1 MRVYLELKKVKRT
14 GFLPTFLCG
23 GILAASF
30 PVINMAARTEI
41 YLTQQGSPLQILFNA
56 NWQII
61 AMLNVLLVI
70 TGTCILYNT
79 EYASNAMQKIKSLPT
94 RAGSVFLS
102 KVILTI
108 FMCILIL
115 TIEAVAVTFCS
126 YYWFETGNGFLIG
139 LCKNFGYELLLMLPC
154 ITISLLI
161 SEACKNIWISLGIGV
176 ICVFTATMLPS
187 DNFNLSLFPF
197 AMPFQIFTDTNIEQV
212 IRYICTAVAEFV
224 VICLSELVFI
234 KIRREFE

>member
-1 MRVYLELKKVKRT
+1 MSVSLEFKKIKRT
-14 GFLPTFLCG
+14 GFLSIFLGG

-30 PVINMAARTEI
+30 PIINTAARPEI
-41 YLTQQGSPLQILFNA
+41 YLTQQGNPLQILFNA

-61 AMLNVLLVI
+61 AMLDVLLI
-70 TGTCILYNT
+70 MTGACILYNT

-115 TIEAVAVTFCS
+115 AIEAVAVTFCS

-161 SEACKNIWISLGIGV
+161 SEACKNIWMSLGIGV
-176 ICVFTATMLPS
+176 VCVFTATILPS

-197 AMPFQIFTDTNIEQV
+197 AMPFQVFTNTNIEQA
-212 IRYICTAVAEFV
+212 IRYIHTAVAEFV
-224 VICLSELVFI
+224 VFCLLELVII